1 MELSNEFEVAVPVE
15 QAWAVLTDIERIA
28 PCLPGAQLQEIDG
41 NEFKGIV
48 KVKVGP
54 ITAQY
59 KGAATFVEKDD
70 DAHKA
75 VLSASGRDTRG
86 QGNASATIVAQL
98 EPRGDGATHVSV
110 LTDLA
115 VTGKVA
121 QFGRGVMADVSAKLL
136 DQFVQNLETTVLADL
151 AASDAAAG
159 STDAPAA
166 AAASAADTAAGSDS
180 GSTATTTATAA
191 PGEVARK
198 AKDTTEMLASELA
211 KAWEEAKE
219 GGDDTDE
226 TPRVEREPLE
236 PRPDLLVP
244 DADVDSADAP
254 HADGAAVDAGTEPT
268 PAELPAPAKAER
280 RLIDSPEAEPIDLL
294 GTAGSPVLQR
304 AAPLIGL
311 AAAVLIVLALL
322 RRRRRRS

>member
-15 QAWAVLTDIERIA
+15 QEWAVLTDIERIA
-28 PCLPGAQLQEIDG
+28 PCLPGAQLQEIQGD
-41 NEFKGIV
+41 EFKGVV

-98 EPRGDGATHVSV
+98 ESRGDAATHVSV

-136 DQFVQNLETTVLADL
+136 DQFVVNLETTVLADL
-151 AASDAAAG
+151 AATEAAAG
-159 STDAPAA
+159 PTDAPAE
-166 AAASAADTAAGSDS
+166 AAASAAETVSAA
-180 GSTATTTATAA
+180 
-191 PGEVARK
+191 
-198 AKDTTEMLASELA
+198 
-211 KAWEEAKE
+211 
-219 GGDDTDE
+219 
-226 TPRVEREPLE
+226 
-236 PRPDLLVP
+236 
-244 DADVDSADAP
+244 
-254 HADGAAVDAGTEPT
+254 T
-268 PAELPAPAKAER
+268 PA
-280 RLIDSPEAEPIDLL
+280 
-294 GTAGSPVLQR
+294 
-304 AAPLIGL
+304 
-311 AAAVLIVLALL
+311 
-322 RRRRRRS
+322 

>member
-1 MELSNEFEVAVPVE
+1 MELSNEFEVAVPVD

-28 PCLPGAQLQEIDG
+28 PCLPGAQLQEIEG
-41 NEFKGIV
+41 NDFKGIV

-70 DAHKA
+70 AGHKA

-98 EPRGDGATHVSV
+98 ESRGDGATHVSV

-136 DQFVQNLETTVLADL
+136 DQFVKNLETTVLADL
-151 AASDAAAG
+151 AAVEAASAT
-159 STDAPAA
+159 TDVPAA
-166 AAASAADTAAGSDS
+166 AASSAAETASSAASAPS
-180 GSTATTTATAA
+180 A
-191 PGEVARK
+191 PGEVAKK

-219 GGDDTDE
+219 GTDDAGEE
-226 TPRVEREPLE
+226 TKRIEREPLA

-244 DADVDSADAP
+244 DGDDA
-254 HADGAAVDAGTEPT
+254 
-268 PAELPAPAKAER
+268 PAPAAEPAPER
-280 RLIDSPEAEPIDLL
+280 RIIDSPEAEPIDLL

-311 AAAVLIVLALL
+311 AAVVLIVLAIL

>member
-15 QAWAVLTDIERIA
+15 QAWAVLTDVERIA
-28 PCLPGAQLQEIDG
+28 PCLPGAQLQEVEGDVY
-41 NEFKGIV
+41 KGVV

-59 KGAATFVEKDD
+59 KGTASFVEKDD
-70 DAHKA
+70 VAHKA

-86 QGNASATIVAQL
+86 QGNASATIVAEL
-98 EPRGDGATHVSV
+98 ESRGEAATHVSV

-115 VTGKVA
+115 ITGKVA

-136 DQFVQNLETTVLADL
+136 DQFVVNLETTVLADL
-151 AASDAAAG
+151 ATADAPGAAAESAAEAAATGG
-159 STDAPAA
+159 ST
-166 AAASAADTAAGSDS
+166 AADTGGAP
-180 GSTATTTATAA
+180 TATATA
-191 PGEVARK
+191 PGDVARK

-219 GGDDTDE
+219 GIDDADE
-226 TPRVEREPLE
+226 TKRVEREPLA
-236 PRPDLLVP
+236 PRPDLLV
-244 DADVDSADAP
+244 AD
-254 HADGAAVDAGTEPT
+254 DGAAAEPAAAA
-268 PAELPAPAKAER
+268 PKPAPER
-280 RLIDSPEAEPIDLL
+280 RIIDSPEAEPIDLL

-311 AAAVLIVLALL
+311 AAVVLVVLAVL
-322 RRRRRRS
+322 RRRRRRR

>member
-15 QAWAVLTDIERIA
+15 QAWAVLTDVERIA
-28 PCLPGAQLQEIDG
+28 PCLPGAQLQEIEGDD
-41 NEFKGIV
+41 FKGIV

-59 KGAATFVEKDD
+59 KGTATFVEKDEV
-70 DAHKA
+70 AHKA

-86 QGNASATIVAQL
+86 QGNASATIVAELQA
-98 EPRGDGATHVSV
+98 RGDASTHVSV

-115 VTGKVA
+115 ITGKVA

-151 AASDAAAG
+151 AATTAAVGA
-159 STDAPAA
+159 TDAPAA
-166 AAASAADTAAGSDS
+166 AAASAAESVTTDAPAGGAARP
-180 GSTATTTATAA
+180 A

-219 GGDDTDE
+219 GGDDAGDE
-226 TPRVEREPLE
+226 TKRVEREPLA

-244 DADVDSADAP
+244 DADKTSEAAG
-254 HADGAAVDAGTEPT
+254 DGAA
-268 PAELPAPAKAER
+268 PAAPQR
-280 RLIDSPEAEPIDLL
+280 RVIDSPEAEPIDLL

-322 RRRRRRS
+322 RRRRRRRR